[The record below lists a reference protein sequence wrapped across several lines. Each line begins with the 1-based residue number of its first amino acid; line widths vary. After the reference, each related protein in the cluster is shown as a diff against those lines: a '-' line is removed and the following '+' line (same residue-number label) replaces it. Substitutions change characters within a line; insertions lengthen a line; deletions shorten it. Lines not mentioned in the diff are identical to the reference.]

1 MSACP
6 HPLYTRSR
14 HPLYTRPY
22 RTIQKIPYRI
32 PDEYHT
38 KKYRTT
44 YQKNIV
50 SHSRRYRNPAMQC
63 STKNT
68 VPHTIPYH
76 AIPYR
81 TIPYP
86 YPAIPYCTHP
96 LPHHTIPV
104 GAPTHNSTK
113 STGHSTQVRSS
124 TWLLLL
130 GKREASAAEPVAGD
144 SDVGRRVRP
153 RWTPF
158 LWLIDFLTQRHRIEP
173 GGGRRVRGG
182 GEAKE

>member
-1 MSACP
+1 MFFQQKLYYFQFSACKTEYYGKCRFVSLTVRILYIPEHRIPYFLWRRIFLSACP

-63 STKNT
+63 SSKNT

-96 LPHHTIPV
+96 C
-104 GAPTHNSTK
+104 
-113 STGHSTQVRSS
+113 
-124 TWLLLL
+124 LLYT
-130 GKREASAAEPVAGD
+130 SDAADE
-144 SDVGRRVRP
+144 
-153 RWTPF
+153 
-158 LWLIDFLTQRHRIEP
+158 
-173 GGGRRVRGG
+173 
-182 GEAKE
+182 